1 MDRLVVYNDTRR
13 LVAIC
18 LSYVVIAVC
27 VVALGFTQGGGNI
40 VWPILAVIVAACF
53 VVATAFCVRK
63 LLDRRPLFEFTA
75 DEVTDL
81 TKPEDVISLPWSQ
94 VLSVDLKA
102 ASNNDLMLEIMGYK
116 AADQFDEITP
126 DMQAQ
131 MDASGS
137 DKVYYV
143 LQLSGLW
150 VRSSRMRETYAW
162 VRDHVAERFPDIR
175 FGEFKD
181 PLSQVGKEEGK

>member
-13 LVAIC
+13 LVAIS

-27 VVALGFTQGGGNI
+27 VVALGFTRGGDNI
-40 VWPILAVIVAACF
+40 VWPILSIVVAACF
-53 VVATAFCVRK
+53 TVATVFCVRK
-63 LLDRRPLFEFTA
+63 LLDRTPLFEFDA

-116 AADQFDEITP
+116 QADQFDEITP
-126 DMQAQ
+126 EMQAQ

-150 VRSSRMRETYAW
+150 VRSSRMRETYTW
-162 VRDHVAERFPDIR
+162 VCDHVAERYPDIR

-181 PLSQVGKEEGK
+181 PLSQVGKGEGK

>member
-13 LVAIC
+13 LVAIS
-18 LSYVVIAVC
+18 LSYVVIAAC
-27 VVALGFTQGGGNI
+27 VVALGFTRGGDSI
-40 VWPILAVIVAACF
+40 VWPILSIVIAACF
-53 VVATAFCVRK
+53 VAGTVFCVRK
-63 LLDRRPLFEFTA
+63 ALDRKPLFEFDA

-116 AADQFDEITP
+116 DADQFDEITP
-126 DMQAQ
+126 EMRAQ

-162 VRDHVAERFPDIR
+162 VRDHVAKRYPDIR

-181 PLSQVGKEEGK
+181 PLSQVGKGEGK